1 METRETSR
9 STNTRREPRTRD
21 VLVNGRLPPSAAESV
36 LRVQSTLAT
45 NPGSRRAFAGHFVA
59 RRARLC
65 TAALARRAKSA
76 KITPEITP
84 DPTRAFDAT
93 VRPRPRIRLFA
104 AGKISRLT
112 GSAISAVGSG
122 RRARA
127 HRETNARGTRRA
139 LVSRG
144 SRTRP
149 SADRASRAVP
159 RVSRRARAA
168 QRRTAALTCHV
179 R

>member
-1 METRETSR
+1 MRLTIYPRGEVKKRRTRSFWFFVTSRSRDQSVETRETSR
-9 STNTRREPRTRD
+9 STNTRREPRTRN
-21 VLVNGRLPPSAAESV
+21 VLVNGRLPPLAAESV
-36 LRVQSTLAT
+36 CAYKAHSRQT
-45 NPGSRRAFAGHFVA
+45 GSRRAFAGHFVA

-65 TAALARRAKSA
+65 TAALARRAESA

-127 HRETNARGTRRA
+127 HRETNAHGTRRA
-139 LVSRG
+139 
-144 SRTRP
+144 
-149 SADRASRAVP
+149 
-159 RVSRRARAA
+159 RVSSG
-168 QRRTAALTCHV
+168 
-179 R
+179 

>member
-1 METRETSR
+1 MRSQRRERVFWFFVTSRSRDSVRGKRETSR
-9 STNTRREPRTRD
+9 SANTSRTARRN

-36 LRVQSTLAT
+36 LRVHSRQT
-45 NPGSRRAFAGHFVA
+45 GSRRAFAGHFVA

-127 HRETNARGTRRA
+127 HRETNAHGTRRA
-139 LVSRG
+139 RVSRG
-144 SRTRP
+144 
-149 SADRASRAVP
+149 
-159 RVSRRARAA
+159 
-168 QRRTAALTCHV
+168 
-179 R
+179 